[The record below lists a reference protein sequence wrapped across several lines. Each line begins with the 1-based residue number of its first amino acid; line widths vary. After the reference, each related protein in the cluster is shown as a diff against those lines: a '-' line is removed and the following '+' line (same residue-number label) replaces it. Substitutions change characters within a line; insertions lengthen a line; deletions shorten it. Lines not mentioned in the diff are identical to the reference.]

1 MDLPATPCRTATVCT
16 FGGDR
21 SRAFSRAFLTALDDE
36 RLRGGPG
43 PGAVTCLLFTGH
55 TGISTDGGTTVYG
68 FNPNAGNSATWEVFD
83 RLKSGGAFPG
93 VVTDDTAAF
102 TAARGRG
109 LLVRHLNVLLPGS
122 RFLEFEARLDAE
134 RAGSQYAYGFPNGDG
149 DCNCTTWVERL
160 GVPLLTGRM
169 DEFLRLPG
177 LTALPTRR
185 FGRCV

>member
-1 MDLPATPCRTATVCT
+1 MNSPATPCRAVTVCV

-21 SRAFSRAFLTALDDE
+21 SRVFARAFLAALDDE
-36 RLRGGPG
+36 RHRGAPG

-68 FNPNAGNSATWEVFD
+68 FNPNAGSSTTWEVFD
-83 RLKSGGAFPG
+83 RLKRGGAFPG

-102 TAARGRG
+102 VAARGRG
-109 LLVRHLNVLLPGS
+109 SVVHELNVLLPGPQ
-122 RFLEFEARLDAE
+122 FLEFLARLDAE

-149 DCNCTTWVERL
+149 DCNCITWVERL

-169 DEFLRLPG
+169 DELLRLPG
-177 LTALPTRR
+177 LTGFPNRR

>member
-1 MDLPATPCRTATVCT
+1 MTSPTPHCRAVTVCT
-16 FGGDR
+16 FGGER
-21 SRAFSRAFLTALDDE
+21 SRAFARAFLDALDEE
-36 RLRGGPG
+36 RFRGGPG

-68 FNPNAGNSATWEVFD
+68 FNPNTGGRAAWEVFD
-83 RLKSGGAFPG
+83 RLKSGAAFPG

-102 TAARGRG
+102 AAARGRG
-109 LLVRHLNVLLPGS
+109 MTVHHIDVLLPGA
-122 RFLEFEARLDAE
+122 RFQEFEARLDAE
-134 RAGSQYAYGFPNGDG
+134 RATSQYAYGFPNGDG

-169 DEFLRLPG
+169 DELLRLSG
-177 LTALPTRR
+177 LAAFPTRR